1 MDQQKR
7 YRSDLIERHLSLMSK
22 RGRLKQSQVPEY
34 RRELHKMLAALAE
47 EGMGCTPLQIGEKEI
62 EWLLNDH
69 WNGLSAK
76 TKRWYLSIL
85 NGLLKRHKNT
95 VISDMQLGWP
105 RSQRVQVE
113 WLTPEESVVLMDTAV
128 GVERIVVHLELH
140 LGLRRCEVQRL
151 KLSDIGQGCFQIM
164 GKGKGE
170 GKPRTVAWAPETYEE
185 LPKWLDLRD
194 RIVDAAMK
202 CGKPLREPEELVIYW
217 HGGRL
222 QGYSDS
228 GLDKIMIGV
237 VERARIDK
245 PGLHHRNRRT
255 WGRLTMEAAGKDNER
270 ALLIV
275 SESYGHED
283 LKQTRQYL
291 GLVIDEQRDVGEKR
305 AEYLERIKE
314 RMRKGLPPEK
324 DFSQRI
330 TR

>member
-34 RRELHKMLAALAE
+34 RRELHKMMAALAK

-194 RIVDAAMK
+194 SIVDAAMK
-202 CGKPLREPEELVIYW
+202 RGKPLREPEELVIYW

-228 GLDKIMIGV
+228 GLDKIMTGV

-291 GLVIDEQRDVGEKR
+291 GLVIDEQRDVGQKR
-305 AEYLERIKE
+305 AEYLERIKK
-314 RMRKGLPPEK
+314 RMQKGLPPEK